1 MYDDVHL
8 FNVNF
13 IHGFLLAYELIKYMY
28 VHVH

>member
-8 FNVNF
+8 FNVKF

-28 VHVH
+28 VH